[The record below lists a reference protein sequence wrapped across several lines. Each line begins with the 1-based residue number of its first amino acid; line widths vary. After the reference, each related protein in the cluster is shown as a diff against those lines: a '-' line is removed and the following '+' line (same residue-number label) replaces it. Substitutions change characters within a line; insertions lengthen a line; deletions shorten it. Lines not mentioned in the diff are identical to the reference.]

1 MLVRGGILER
11 QVGGEAEAQQIL
23 QAFPPGSHQV
33 LEYVIRGR
41 CPAQFLR
48 SDETA
53 SFMKKFHQLHRPG
66 TGAVQRAF
74 LIPGHGIVE
83 GVPGGDSD
91 VHGIG
96 GEGVISRRGMAPVG
110 FRGPQHING

>member
-11 QVGGEAEAQQIL
+11 QVGGEAEAQKIL

-41 CPAQFLR
+41 WPAQFLR
-48 SDETA
+48 GDEPA
-53 SFMKKFHQLHRPG
+53 AFIKKLHQFHRPG

-74 LIPGHGIVE
+74 LISGHGVVE

-91 VHGIG
+91 IHGIG
-96 GEGVISRRGMAPVG
+96 GKVVIGR
-110 FRGPQHING
+110 